1 MINQLE
7 TIQKIKDALGK
18 AKRVLVIGH
27 QQPDGDALGALIGL
41 AYYLKSLNKDYS
53 LFCLDAPVEQYQFLP
68 LIHEVKADPQIFEE
82 KLDLII
88 VVDSG
93 DLHYAGVDKLL
104 PPVKNY
110 TLINIDHHA
119 SNNFFGDL
127 NLVLPDKS
135 STSEIIYQLLR
146 LWQAPINKEAA
157 TALLNG
163 IIFDTGS
170 FGNSATSLSSL
181 EAAGH
186 LLNLGA
192 RHRLINE
199 NILRNKSLGLL
210 KLWGR
215 AFEKLQFNQKYDLA
229 FTVVTQEDL
238 IACGVEAEASS
249 GISNFFNELAGAK
262 IAMVLVQTEDNVI
275 KGSLRTTRD
284 DVDVAA
290 LAKQFGGGGH
300 KKAAGFTIPGQ
311 LVYNEGRWQIID

>member
-1 MINQLE
+1 MITELE
-7 TIQKIKDALGK
+7 TIQKIKQALDK
-18 AKRVLVIGH
+18 ARRVLVIGH
-27 QQPDGDALGALIGL
+27 QQPDGDALGALIAL
-41 AYYLKSLNKDYS
+41 AYYLKSLGKDYS

-68 LIHEVKADPQIFEE
+68 LVHEVKADPKIFAE
-82 KLDLII
+82 KFDVIA

-104 PPVKNY
+104 PKVNNF

-127 NLVLPDKS
+127 NLVLPEKS
-135 STSEIIYQLLR
+135 SVSEIVYQLLR
-146 LWQAPINKEAA
+146 LWQFPINKETA

-163 IIFDTGS
+163 IIFDTGF
-170 FGNSATSLSSL
+170 FGNAATSLSAL
-181 EAAGH
+181 EAASH

-215 AFEKLQFNQKYDLA
+215 AFERLQFNQKYDLA
-229 FTVVTQEDL
+229 FTVITQEDL
-238 IACGVEAEASS
+238 TACGVSVEASS

-262 IAMVLVQTEDNVI
+262 IAMVLVQTEDNII

-284 DVDVAA
+284 DVDVSR
-290 LAKQFGGGGH
+290 LAMQFGGGGH
-300 KKAAGFTIPGQ
+300 KKAAGFTISGQ
-311 LVYNEGRWQIID
+311 LIYNEGRWQITE